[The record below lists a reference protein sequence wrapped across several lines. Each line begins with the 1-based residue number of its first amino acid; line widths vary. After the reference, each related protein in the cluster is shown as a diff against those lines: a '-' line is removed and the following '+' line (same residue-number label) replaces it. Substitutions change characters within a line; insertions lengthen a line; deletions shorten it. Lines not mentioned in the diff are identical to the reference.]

1 MVKNIIKSENIF
13 SFFQEPATKSDLY
26 IVDDLIDT
34 LKFNLNGCVGMSASM
49 IGYNKRIIVF
59 VDELNNINYMINPVI
74 LNKSNEY
81 LTNEGC
87 LSLDGNRSI
96 KRFKRIKVEYY
107 NDKFQKRIKTFND
120 FTAEIIQ
127 HEIDHLNG
135 III

>member
-26 IVDDLIDT
+26 IIDDLIDT